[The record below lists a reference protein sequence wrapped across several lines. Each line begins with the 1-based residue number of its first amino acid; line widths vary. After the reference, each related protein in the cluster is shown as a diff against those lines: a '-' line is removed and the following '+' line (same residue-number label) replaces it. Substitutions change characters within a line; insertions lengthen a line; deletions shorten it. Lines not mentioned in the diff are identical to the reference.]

1 MAASSHTVQD
11 IERRG
16 VSSSPLS
23 PFHKQTRLC
32 TKCQEIFDNSHLW
45 PREVGYS
52 RPWGPENAFHS
63 LSQLLENA
71 KTCSSCALF
80 VQSLGLCDFE
90 NTKEEDVLPN
100 NYLRLVKIS
109 NPDEINKYWVWVKYP
124 TYGHAEYFIQD
135 TSCKSC
141 RRSLWN
147 SIRPLRPNGPSIR
160 RAHNRRIDRAQ
171 D

>member
-11 IERRG
+11 IEQHG

-45 PREVGYS
+45 PQEVGLS
-52 RPWGPENAFHS
+52 RPWRPKNAFHS
-63 LSQLLENA
+63 LSQLLESTQ
-71 KTCSSCALF
+71 TCMSCALF
-80 VQSLGLCDFE
+80 VQSLGPRDFE
-90 NTKEEDVLPN
+90 NTKEEDLLPN
-100 NYLRLVKIS
+100 DQYLLKIS
-109 NPDEINKYWVWVKYP
+109 DVDEVNVHGVLVNYP
-124 TYGHAEYFIQD
+124 IYGYTRYFIRE

-141 RRSLWN
+141 SRTLWI
-147 SIRPLRPNGPSIR
+147 SILPLWPNGPSIR
-160 RAHNRRIDRAQ
+160 RANNRRTDRAQ